1 MSELI
6 KNIELL
12 GNFELIRNILHY
24 SFHFLVPLLLAYLFW
39 GKHWKL
45 AAFLMIATI
54 AIDLDHLL
62 ATPIF
67 DPNRC
72 SIGFHPLHTLL
83 GRYYL
88 WIIIIYSFMENKSDS
103 RGVLIP
109 FIDRFSRLL
118 FRPY

>member
-67 DPNRC
+67 LIP
-72 SIGFHPLHTLL
+72 IVVVLAFTHYILFGPLLFMDY
-83 GRYYL
+83 YYL
-88 WIIIIYSFMENKSDS
+88 FLHGK
-103 RGVLIP
+103 
-109 FIDRFSRLL
+109 
-118 FRPY
+118 